1 MVTMHSGIRSLA
13 GLNQVIAERFATY
26 QVAYGSYDTPANT
39 VPSPLLNCGYYL
51 CATTIITSSDI
62 T

>member
-13 GLNQVIAERFATY
+13 GLNQVIAEKCATY
-26 QVAYGSYDTPANT
+26 QVAYESYDTPANT
-39 VPSPLLNCGYYL
+39 VPSLLSNCGHYL